1 MRRFL
6 LGFVVALALA
16 IPVTLIAAPPK
27 TVNVVTPMKQDLDAN
42 GYGIFHSG
50 DINGRAGQAVEMN
63 SVGDLGLFSAAG
75 NSVSIGPYGSG
86 DASAHFGGGD
96 VTIQPGRTG
105 YLRLSRLPTSDPH
118 SPGVVWIDV
127 DTLKVSS
134 G

>member
-1 MRRFL
+1 MRRL
-6 LGFVVALALA
+6 LAGIAIGVLAFGA
-16 IPVTLIAAPPK
+16 GAVGAK
-27 TVNVVTPMKQDLDAN
+27 VVNVTNPMSTDLNAN
-42 GYGIFHSG
+42 GYRITNSG
-50 DINGRAGQAVEMN
+50 DINGAAGQALEMN
-63 SVGDLGLFSAAG
+63 SVGDLSLFSAAG